1 MARLFSLDN
10 FSEKVKDTFEGNY
23 KLHFH
28 LAPPLFARKDP
39 KTGRPRKSEFGPW
52 IRHIFKGLAKFK
64 GLRGTKLDPFGWTE
78 ERRTERE
85 IRDQYFAD
93 MERLCSSLSKDNYE
107 AAIALAEIPE
117 QIRGFGHVKLQSIDD
132 AVTGREVIL
141 SRLAKTSSQE
151 RAA

>member
-1 MARLFSLDN
+1 
-10 FSEKVKDTFEGNY
+10 
-23 KLHFH
+23 
-28 LAPPLFARKDP
+28 
-39 KTGRPRKSEFGPW
+39 
-52 IRHIFKGLAKFK
+52 
-64 GLRGTKLDPFGWTE
+64 
-78 ERRTERE
+78 
-85 IRDQYFAD
+85 